1 MKNQNNSLKT
11 NGFISKVKLW
21 FYNIF
26 HKSQA
31 SENKLN
37 NSNSLN
43 TEKNN
48 VLQKSFFEEYKEK
61 NDRRQYLLVL
71 QKKYKN
77 KEILEK
83 DMNEQDRI
91 DLENLYVEQNT
102 ELKRKIRGMET
113 KITKATK

>member
-11 NGFISKVKLW
+11 NSIISKVKVW
-21 FYNIF
+21 FYNLF

-31 SENKLN
+31 DENELN
-37 NSNSLN
+37 NSNSPAIEN
-43 TEKNN
+43 SNDIQKN
-48 VLQKSFFEEYKEK
+48 FFEEYKEK
-61 NDRRQYLLVL
+61 SERRQYLLAL
-71 QKKYKN
+71 QRKYKN

-102 ELKRKIRGMET
+102 ELKRKIRAT
-113 KITKATK
+113 DSKIAKANK